1 MADQVDTI
9 LDQWA
14 RERPDLDV
22 SPMAVVGRIS
32 RLARFYDT
40 QIAGAL
46 TAFGL
51 SQDEF
56 DVLATLRRNEP
67 PHELCP
73 RDLIRS
79 MMVSSGT
86 TTHRLDKLESR
97 GLIAR
102 RPDPEDRRSVLARLT
117 PAGKRLIDEVLDAH
131 VANEERLL
139 ARLSP
144 AERTR
149 LAALLRVL
157 SADDPP
163 ALEGL
168 SE

>member
-9 LDQWA
+9 LEQWA

-32 RLARFYDT
+32 RLARYYDT
-40 QIAGAL
+40 QIAAVMA
-46 TAFGL
+46 AFEL

-86 TTHRLDKLESR
+86 TTHRLDKLEAR

-117 PAGKRLIDEVLDAH
+117 LEGKRLIDEALEAH
-131 VANEERLL
+131 VVNEERLL
-139 ARLSP
+139 AGLSR
-144 AERTR
+144 AERSR
-149 LAALLRVL
+149 LAKLLRT
-157 SADDPP
+157 
-163 ALEGL
+163 L
-168 SE
+168 SEDSAPT

>member
-9 LDQWA
+9 LEQWA

-32 RLARFYDT
+32 RLARYYDT
-40 QIAGAL
+40 RIAAVMA
-46 TAFGL
+46 AFEL

-86 TTHRLDKLESR
+86 TTHRLDKLEAR

-117 PAGKRLIDEVLDAH
+117 LEGKRLIDEALEAH
-131 VANEERLL
+131 VVNEERLL
-139 ARLSP
+139 AGLSR
-144 AERTR
+144 AERSR
-149 LAALLRVL
+149 LAKLLRT
-157 SADDPP
+157 
-163 ALEGL
+163 L
-168 SE
+168 SEDSAPA